1 MILKESLIEIRE
13 ITAGKIDITDPCYS
27 EDASL
32 RINNIA
38 LPAGKYKLICFK
50 GWEYEQNELDKLAE
64 MGITAT
70 KESEPEDLRHRI
82 FSIMMKKPSC
92 KNASFSS
99 KRWEQIG
106 QIGVDSGMAGFFWNL
121 NGFADDDE
129 YFDFIAELDDNDGVM
144 VSDRGFYCSSGYGDG
159 IYDVFAIKQNNEII
173 ALRIDF

>member
-27 EDASL
+27 RDDSF
-32 RINNIA
+32 RINDVA
-38 LPAGKYKLICFK
+38 LSAGKYKLICFK
-50 GWEYEQNELDKLAE
+50 GWEYEQDELAE

-70 KESEPEDLRHRI
+70 ESELNDLRHRI

-106 QIGVDSGMAGFFWNL
+106 QIGVDSGMAGFFWGL
-121 NGFADDDE
+121 DGFADDDE
-129 YFDFIAELDDNDGVM
+129 YFDFIAELDDNDGIM

-159 IYDVFAIKQNNEII
+159 IYDVFAIKQNNGII